1 MSNNTSVTYVIGRE
15 DLFSFTDDAL
25 CSLYTNEQDLL
36 YEIDVD
42 WKSLDKQMKLVYSIF
57 DREEHNFK
65 ELGMTQPSLVCQ
77 SSALSVSYAEGAEGP
92 DIVVVN
98 ISVSKYGSYI
108 QLNFNNF
115 ADIVEID
122 LDTLRSKTPL
132 N

>member
-1 MSNNTSVTYVIGRE
+1 MSNNTHVTYIIGRD

-25 CSLYTNEQDLL
+25 CSLYTNEQDHL
-36 YEIDVD
+36 YKIDVD

-57 DREEHNFK
+57 DMEEHNFNA
-65 ELGMTQPSLVCQ
+65 LGMTQPSLVYQ

-92 DIVVVN
+92 AIVVAN

-108 QLNFNNF
+108 QLNYNNF

-122 LDTLRSKTPL
+122 LDALRIKTPS